1 LKEDDNI
8 LARIREILGSSS
20 TNFSILEH
28 QVDIKLQMEYFE
40 YSKSRKD
47 TRAPEHILSDEAKLY
62 DNDISLE
69 DKKTL
74 LVRLASV
81 EKPEAYRILERFMA
95 DAPVELR
102 DWAIMATQESRM
114 LLETHLLDEQQVY
127 ISTGLGGKDG
137 KLRYFIVAFSEDEM
151 PFTPS
156 QRKLI
161 ESEFSYS
168 LRLNESEVEKL
179 EFYDTYFTLV
189 ALVPLSVKVRLP
201 FQMAIDECNSLGRF
215 IKDAFII
222 TNVKELDEFEIDEI
236 VRNPPSMENDQ

>member
-1 LKEDDNI
+1 
-8 LARIREILGSSS
+8 
-20 TNFSILEH
+20 
-28 QVDIKLQMEYFE
+28 
-40 YSKSRKD
+40 
-47 TRAPEHILSDEAKLY
+47 
-62 DNDISLE
+62 
-69 DKKTL
+69 
-74 LVRLASV
+74 
-81 EKPEAYRILERFMA
+81 
-95 DAPVELR
+95 
-102 DWAIMATQESRM
+102 
-114 LLETHLLDEQQVY
+114 
-127 ISTGLGGKDG
+127 LGGKDG

-236 VRNPPSMENDQ
+236 VRNPPSMENDQWKNQHKGAGFLFCIN

>member
-1 LKEDDNI
+1 MKEDDNI

-28 QVDIKLQMEYFE
+28 QVDIKVQMEYFE
-40 YSKSRKD
+40 YSKSKG
-47 TRAPEHILSDEAKLY
+47 RADNIEKVLSNEHKLY
-62 DNDISLE
+62 DDDVSLDE
-69 DKKTL
+69 KKAL
-74 LVRLASV
+74 LVNLASIDQ
-81 EKPEAYRILERFMA
+81 PEAYRILERYSA
-95 DAPVELR
+95 KATSELR

-114 LLETHLLDEQQVY
+114 LLETQLLDEQQVF

-201 FQMAIDECNSLGRF
+201 FQKAIDECNSLGRF

-236 VRNPPSMENDQ
+236 IRNPPSMQSD

>member
-28 QVDIKLQMEYFE
+28 QVDIKVQMEYFE
-40 YSKSRKD
+40 YSKSKG
-47 TRAPEHILSDEAKLY
+47 RADNIEKVLSNEHKLY
-62 DNDISLE
+62 DDDVSLDE
-69 DKKTL
+69 KKAL
-74 LVRLASV
+74 LVNLASIDQ
-81 EKPEAYRILERFMA
+81 PEAYRILERYSA
-95 DAPVELR
+95 KATSELR

-114 LLETHLLDEQQVY
+114 LLETQLLDEQQVY

>member
-1 LKEDDNI
+1 MKEDDNI

-28 QVDIKLQMEYFE
+28 QVDIKVQMEYFE
-40 YSKSRKD
+40 YSKSKG
-47 TRAPEHILSDEAKLY
+47 RADNIEKVLSNEHKLY
-62 DNDISLE
+62 DDDVSLDE
-69 DKKTL
+69 KKAL
-74 LVRLASV
+74 LVNLASIDQ
-81 EKPEAYRILERFMA
+81 PEAYRILERYSA
-95 DAPVELR
+95 KATSELR

-114 LLETHLLDEQQVY
+114 LLETQLLDEQQVF

>member
-1 LKEDDNI
+1 MKEDDNI

-28 QVDIKLQMEYFE
+28 QVDIKVQMEYFE
-40 YSKSRKD
+40 YSKSKG
-47 TRAPEHILSDEAKLY
+47 RADNIEKVLSNEHKLY
-62 DNDISLE
+62 DDDVSLDE
-69 DKKTL
+69 KKAL
-74 LVRLASV
+74 LVNLASIDQ
-81 EKPEAYRILERFMA
+81 PEAYRILERYLA
-95 DAPVELR
+95 KATSELR

-114 LLETHLLDEQQVY
+114 LLETQLLDEQQVF

-201 FQMAIDECNSLGRF
+201 FQKAIDECNSLGRF

-236 VRNPPSMENDQ
+236 IRNPPSMQSD

>member
-1 LKEDDNI
+1 
-8 LARIREILGSSS
+8 
-20 TNFSILEH
+20 
-28 QVDIKLQMEYFE
+28 MEYFE
-40 YSKSRKD
+40 YSKSKG
-47 TRAPEHILSDEAKLY
+47 RADNIEKVLSNEHKLY
-62 DNDISLE
+62 DDDVSLDE
-69 DKKTL
+69 KKAL
-74 LVRLASV
+74 LVNLASIDQ
-81 EKPEAYRILERFMA
+81 PEAYRILERYSA
-95 DAPVELR
+95 KATSELR

-114 LLETHLLDEQQVY
+114 LLETQLLDEQQVF

-201 FQMAIDECNSLGRF
+201 FQKAIDECNSLGRF

-236 VRNPPSMENDQ
+236 IRNPPSMQSD